1 MNAGALVKQHLT
13 RLRAAILRGSRLPT
27 YLDLLVT
34 LLVQWLFWSAPPAI
48 TQILDRLDNV
58 IYDQRFNIVQGTLRD
73 NEHKIVII
81 DYDEKSLEAEGQ
93 WPWSRVKIGDL
104 VKRLADYGVL
114 VVGFDVCFPE
124 YERNLVSE
132 LQQRATRDP
141 VVAGSTRELLPELEA
156 RRELLDADRYFAE
169 SMQATDVVLGFS
181 FRAEQGRRSGTLPEP
196 IFRMRETT
204 SESISLEEQQGY
216 IGNVDVLQNAAAGA
230 GFFDTRPDIDGVIR
244 RYPLFMQFQNR
255 LYPSIALDMARLFYF
270 ETEFTP
276 EIERDLLNNLQEL
289 VGTRMGQVVIP
300 TDEDGSVLVPYIG
313 PASSYPYISAT
324 DVLNGTLTPKDEE
337 LLFNSLALVG
347 TTSVGLY
354 DLRATPVQAV

>member
-1 MNAGALVKQHLT
+1 
-13 RLRAAILRGSRLPT
+13 
-27 YLDLLVT
+27 
-34 LLVQWLFWSAPPAI
+34 
-48 TQILDRLDNV
+48 
-58 IYDQRFNIVQGTLRD
+58 
-73 NEHKIVII
+73 
-81 DYDEKSLEAEGQ
+81 
-93 WPWSRVKIGDL
+93 
-104 VKRLADYGVL
+104 
-114 VVGFDVCFPE
+114 
-124 YERNLVSE
+124 
-132 LQQRATRDP
+132 
-141 VVAGSTRELLPELEA
+141 
-156 RRELLDADRYFAE
+156 
-169 SMQATDVVLGFS
+169 
-181 FRAEQGRRSGTLPEP
+181 
-196 IFRMRETT
+196 
-204 SESISLEEQQGY
+204 
-216 IGNVDVLQNAAAGA
+216 
-230 GFFDTRPDIDGVIR
+230 
-244 RYPLFMQFQNR
+244 MQFQNR